1 MRGPRPP
8 SGPVAKL
15 LNSAELC
22 VLRAQGVGRKA
33 GQARMLQ
40 PARLAA
46 LNPTRRNR
54 PSRRLAYCRRH
65 RRPWE
70 RGAASN
76 GALVTRGS
84 FPGQQCWRT
93 GGRWQHE
100 GNCVSGTAFAHIPWL
115 RVCTTPGPGRTL
127 FLYAHFTE
135 EGFEVWEVKRL
146 SRDPETPSTTLY
158 SLTAATRVQNVPR
171 APALPASARHPQ
183 VGAGA
188 SHVTDWPGR
197 SEVTRKQ
204 LQLLLSRPPSSWEPP
219 RDGSAKVSKRWREG
233 HLVLTLGSETVCPV
247 RAGEP
252 CEVAR
257 RGPDLVGQSLSNAQL
272 LKAYRSPPAS

>member
-1 MRGPRPP
+1 MGSREAWSVLWATGGTQIAAWPREGPGTQRPLEGGFQVRGPRPP

-146 SRDPETPSTTLY
+146 SRDPETPSTTL
-158 SLTAATRVQNVPR
+158 
-171 APALPASARHPQ
+171 
-183 VGAGA
+183 
-188 SHVTDWPGR
+188 
-197 SEVTRKQ
+197 
-204 LQLLLSRPPSSWEPP
+204 
-219 RDGSAKVSKRWREG
+219 
-233 HLVLTLGSETVCPV
+233 C
-247 RAGEP
+247 
-252 CEVAR
+252 
-257 RGPDLVGQSLSNAQL
+257 SLSNSCHQ
-272 LKAYRSPPAS
+272 SPKCPAGSSSPSKCQAPSGGRWSLPRHGLAWT